1 MNHHKIAF
9 IICTNNDLLLEET
22 VHYMNHLTIPDGY
35 VTDLLT
41 IKEASSMTEGY
52 CEAMSQTDAKYKIYM
67 HQDVF
72 ILNCNILNDLLSI
85 FQSDP
90 QIGMIGMVGYDTV
103 SPDGIMWH
111 KKRLGNLY
119 QSKPD
124 STYPAL
130 SQYQYSLTE
139 DGYSCAAEI
148 DGFFM
153 ATVYDLPWNTEILKG
168 WDFYD
173 AFQSIHYLTSGY
185 KIAVPVQKY
194 PWCMH
199 DDNKFPNLTHY
210 NYYRKLFMQ
219 TYPHYLGKNYKE
231 ILSSAHPYTL

>member
-1 MNHHKIAF
+1 MNDHKIAF

-22 VHYMNHLTIPDGY
+22 VHYMNHLIVPDGY
-35 VTDLLT
+35 MTDLLT
-41 IKEASSMTEGY
+41 IQEASSITAGY

-72 ILNCNILNDLLSI
+72 ILNRNILKDLLSI

-90 QIGMIGMVGYDTV
+90 RIGMVGMVGYDTV

-119 QSKPD
+119 ERKPND
-124 STYPAL
+124 TYPAL

-139 DGYSCAAEI
+139 DGYFYAAEI

-153 ATVYDLPWNTEILKG
+153 ATACDLPWNTEVLKG

-185 KIAVPVQKY
+185 KIVVPIQKY

-199 DDNKFPNLTHY
+199 DDNKFPNLTNY

-219 TYPHYLGKNYKE
+219 TYPHYLGKSYKE
-231 ILSSAHPYTL
+231 ILNCI

>member
-1 MNHHKIAF
+1 MNNHKIAF

-22 VHYMNHLTIPDGY
+22 VHYMNHLIVPDGY

-41 IKEASSMTEGY
+41 IKESPSITEGY
-52 CEAMSQTDAKYKIYM
+52 SEALSQTDAKYKIYM

-72 ILNCNILNDLLSI
+72 ILNRNILNDLLSI

-90 QIGMIGMVGYDTV
+90 QIGMIGMTGYDTI
-103 SPDGIMWH
+103 SSDGIMWH
-111 KKRLGNLY
+111 QKRLGNLY
-119 QSKPD
+119 QRKPSD
-124 STYPAL
+124 TYPSL
-130 SQYQYSLTE
+130 YQYQYSLVE
-139 DGYSCAAEI
+139 DGYYYVAEI

-153 ATVYDLPWNTEILKG
+153 ATSYDLPWDTDILKG

-173 AFQSIHYLTSGY
+173 AFQSIHYLTNGY

-199 DDNKFPNLTHY
+199 DDNQFLNLTNY
-210 NYYRKLFMQ
+210 NHYRKLFMQ
-219 TYPHYLGKNYKE
+219 AYPHFLGKNYKE
-231 ILSSAHPYTL
+231 ILNCI